1 MQDSF
6 RDVKALQTTLFSKDS
21 GGSKQSASDAAEDSK
36 YRAAAKCKV
45 ESGNRQRAIALCY
58 ALIASMSPVLYCQ
71 RSVFISQLILS
82 LHKIVKHFII
92 HFFVSTA
99 VSPIRSL
106 HRHHLIFA

>member
-21 GGSKQSASDAAEDSK
+21 GGSRQSASDAAEDSK

-45 ESGNRQRAIALCY
+45 ESGNRQRAIALCN

-71 RSVFISQLILS
+71 RSVFISQLYFLS
-82 LHKIVKHFII
+82 K
-92 HFFVSTA
+92 
-99 VSPIRSL
+99 
-106 HRHHLIFA
+106 